1 MEVDNINK
9 DIIEKWI
16 KQKRKEYKRE
26 QSKWKEDGSFYY
38 AFTEKINVLD
48 ELEKLLE
55 NSIK

>member
-1 MEVDNINK
+1 MEVDKN
-9 DIIEKWI
+9 IIEKWI

-26 QSKWKEDGSFYY
+26 QSKWKENGSFYY
-38 AFTEKINVLD
+38 AFSEKINVLD

>member
-16 KQKRKEYKRE
+16 KQKRKEYKTE
-26 QSKWKEDGSFYY
+26 QSKWKKDGSFYY
-38 AFTEKINVLD
+38 AFSQKINVLD
-48 ELEKLLE
+48 ELEKLL

>member
-1 MEVDNINK
+1 MEVNNINK

-26 QSKWKEDGSFYY
+26 QSKWKKDGNFYY

-48 ELEKLLE
+48 ELEKLL

>member
-1 MEVDNINK
+1 MEVNNINK

-26 QSKWKEDGSFYY
+26 QSKWKKDGSFYY

-48 ELEKLLE
+48 ELEKLL